1 MITKEEEKKIFYDN
15 YKKIDSLIELRTK
28 QIQDHEEGNW
38 WPVLIEDE
46 TYKFLIGKLVELR
59 QSATEHWGIDW
70 VKQFPRGI
78 YEEVVPQT

>member
-15 YKKIDSLIELRTK
+15 YKKIEQLIEVHTV
-28 QIQDHEEGNW
+28 QIKEAYPENW
-38 WPVLIEDE
+38 WPELIENE

-59 QSATEHWGIDW
+59 QMATEQWGIDW

-78 YEEVVPQT
+78 YEERIPT